1 MNYDIFC
8 VSALSFFSAF
18 PDGAMRDLQQDI
30 CGVILSV
37 EKATTKG
44 GATMPEKGY
53 TVGQVSKITGVS
65 KDNTLEHLD

>member
-1 MNYDIFC
+1 
-8 VSALSFFSAF
+8 
-18 PDGAMRDLQQDI
+18 MRDLQQDI

-44 GATMPEKGY
+44 GADMLEKGY